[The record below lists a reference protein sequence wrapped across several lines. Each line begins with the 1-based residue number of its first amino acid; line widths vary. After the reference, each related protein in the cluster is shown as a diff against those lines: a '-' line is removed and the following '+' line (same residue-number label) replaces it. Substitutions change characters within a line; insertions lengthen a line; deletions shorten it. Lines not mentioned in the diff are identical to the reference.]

1 MTAPRTVRMEW
12 IAGVDVGNNSTEI
25 ALARLTGGGAVEIV
39 SSAMVRTVGIKGT
52 SRNAVGVIEGLDL
65 ALGRVGVARRDLEL
79 VLLNEATPVI
89 GDVAMET
96 ITEMVITESAMIG
109 HNPSTPGG
117 VGLGRGTTIALDR
130 LLGAPPDGTWIV
142 VIPGTVEFRDAARQL
157 NEAVARNVHVTA
169 AIVQK
174 DDGVLI
180 HNRLHQ
186 PIPIVDEVHYIDRVP
201 LGMPAAV
208 EVALPGRAIDKLSNP
223 YDIAT
228 LFDLDPEETRRI
240 VPVARALT
248 GTRSAVVIKTPKGD
262 IQERRIPA
270 GTITLTGRQRK
281 TEVKVEAGA
290 ESIMQAVAS
299 VSPLVEIQGEPGTN
313 VGGMFENVRN
323 VMAELTD
330 QPAEGIQVRDILA
343 VDTLKPQQVLGGL
356 AGEYS
361 LGNAVGLAAMVETHK
376 LPMQRLARKLELETE
391 VPSCV
396 GGVEAE
402 MAIRGALTTPGTR
415 APLAILDL
423 GGGSTDA
430 SMINE
435 LGEIRSV
442 HLAGAGDM
450 VTMLIDAELGLEDR
464 ELAELVKRHP
474 LAKVETLFH
483 LRHEDGSVQFSHQPL
498 DPRLFGRV
506 VVISDDGPVPIASR
520 HPLSAIAASRTGAK
534 DKVFV
539 QNALRALRI
548 VAPAGNIR
556 LLGYVVM
563 VGGSALDFEI
573 PKMISDALIE
583 YGVVTGRANVRG
595 VEGPRNAVAT
605 GLVLAYAEL
614 QAPGRQKAP
623 YAAV

>member
-1 MTAPRTVRMEW
+1 MVY
-12 IAGVDVGNNSTEI
+12 IAGVDVGNNSTEVAI
-25 ALARLTGGGAVEIV
+25 GRLGETGPADIL

-52 SRNAVGVIEGLDL
+52 TRNAIGIIDALDL
-65 ALGRVGVARRDLEL
+65 ALKPIGIPRKDLSV

-96 ITEMVITESAMIG
+96 ITETVITESAMIG

-117 VGLGRGTTIALDR
+117 QGLGLGTTIPLHMLHSASSDER
-130 LLGAPPDGTWIV
+130 LIV
-142 VIPGTVEFRDAARQL
+142 VVPGTVQFRDAAASL
-157 NEAVARNVHVTA
+157 NKAAAKSLEIAG

-186 PIPIVDEVHYIDRVP
+186 PIPIVDEVQHIDRIP
-201 LGMPAAV
+201 MGMPAAV
-208 EVALPGRAIDKLSNP
+208 EVAGPGRTIERLSNP

-228 LFDLDPEETRRI
+228 LFNLDPDETRRV
-240 VPVARALT
+240 VPIARALT

-270 GTITLTGRQRK
+270 GKITLIGQQRK
-281 TEVKVEAGA
+281 ADVRVEDGA
-290 ESIMQAVAS
+290 EAIMDRVAA
-299 VSPLVEIQGEPGTN
+299 VSPLMEIQAESGTN
-313 VGGMFENVRN
+313 VGGMLENVRK
-323 VMAELTD
+323 VMADLTD
-330 QPAEGIQVRDILA
+330 QPVSAIQVRDVLA
-343 VDTLKPQQVLGGL
+343 VDTLKPQKVVGSL

-376 LPMQRLARKLELETE
+376 LPMQRLARKLQEEIM
-391 VPSCV
+391 VRVAV
-396 GGVEAE
+396 GGIEAE
-402 MAIRGALTTPGTR
+402 MATLGALTTPGAK
-415 APLAILDL
+415 APLAVLDL
-423 GGGSTDA
+423 GAGSTDA
-430 SMINE
+430 SLINE
-435 LGEIRSV
+435 AGEIRSI

-450 VTMLIDAELGLEDR
+450 VTLLIDTELGLEDR
-464 ELAELVKRHP
+464 DVAEQIKRFP

-483 LRHEDGSVQFSHQPL
+483 MRHEDGSVQFFHDPL

-506 VVISDDGPVPIASR
+506 VVLSDDGPTPLETREPLPKIASVR
-520 HPLSAIAASRTGAK
+520 QQAK
-534 DKVFV
+534 KKVFV
-539 QNALRALRI
+539 QNALRALEI
-548 VAPAGNIR
+548 VAPSGNIR
-556 LLGYVVM
+556 LIGFLVM

-605 GLVLAYAEL
+605 GLVLAHSQVAR
-614 QAPGRQKAP
+614 A
-623 YAAV
+623 

>member
-1 MTAPRTVRMEW
+1 MAY
-12 IAGVDVGNNSTEI
+12 IAGVDVGNNSTEVAI
-25 ALARLTGGGAVEIV
+25 GRLNKNGRADIL

-52 SRNAVGVIEGLDL
+52 TRNAVGIIDALDL
-65 ALGRVGVARRDLEL
+65 ALKPVGIPRKDLSV

-96 ITEMVITESAMIG
+96 ITETVITESAMIG

-117 VGLGRGTTIALDR
+117 EGLGLGTTIPLHMLQSASPR
-130 LLGAPPDGTWIV
+130 ERWIV
-142 VIPGTVEFRDAARQL
+142 VVPGTAPFREAAATL
-157 NEAVARNVHVTA
+157 NEAISKNLEVSG

-186 PIPIVDEVHYIDRVP
+186 PIPIVDEVRHIDRIP
-201 LGMPAAV
+201 IGMPAAI
-208 EVALPGRAIDKLSNP
+208 EVAGPGKTIDRLSNP

-228 LFDLDPEETRRI
+228 LFDLDPEETRRV
-240 VPVARALT
+240 VPIARALT

-270 GTITLTGRQRK
+270 GKITLIGRQRK
-281 TEVKVEAGA
+281 ADVRVEDGA
-290 ESIMQAVAS
+290 ELIMDQVAA
-299 VSPLVEIQGEPGTN
+299 VSPLMEIQAEPGTN
-313 VGGMFENVRN
+313 VGGMLENVRK
-323 VMAELTD
+323 VMADLTD
-330 QPAEGIQVRDILA
+330 QPVSAIQVRDILA
-343 VDTLKPQQVLGGL
+343 VDTLKPQKVVGSL

-376 LPMQRLARKLELETE
+376 LPMQRLARKLQEEIMIHVT
-391 VPSCV
+391 V
-396 GGVEAE
+396 GGIEAE
-402 MAIRGALTTPGTR
+402 MATLGALTTPGAK
-415 APLAILDL
+415 APLAVLDL
-423 GGGSTDA
+423 GAGSTDA
-430 SMINE
+430 SLINE
-435 LGEIRSV
+435 AGEIRSI

-450 VTMLIDAELGLEDR
+450 VTLLIDTELGLEDR
-464 ELAELVKRHP
+464 EVAELIKRFP

-483 LRHEDGSVQFSHQPL
+483 IRHEDGSVQFFHNPL

-506 VVISDDGPVPIASR
+506 VVISDDGPIPLESR
-520 HPLSAIAASRTGAK
+520 EPLPKIAAVRQQAK
-534 DKVFV
+534 KKVFV
-539 QNALRALRI
+539 QNALRALEI

-556 LLGYVVM
+556 LIGFLVM

-573 PKMISDALIE
+573 PRMISDALIE

-605 GLVLAYAEL
+605 GLVLAYSGEAT
-614 QAPGRQKAP
+614 A
-623 YAAV
+623 